1 MTKHIHFAVYME
13 AYIGISIDHHDRTKC
28 TSKINGVYGG
38 SFFLNIF
45 NELVDVCSTWLFS
58 FSIQAVSLL
67 SQHYM
72 LVATKGFLFL

>member
-1 MTKHIHFAVYME
+1 MV
-13 AYIGISIDHHDRTKC
+13 
-28 TSKINGVYGG
+28 VV
-38 SFFLNIF
+38 FFLNIF
-45 NELVDVCSTWLFS
+45 DELVDVCSTWLFS